1 MPVAGAWRY
10 VLHDHPATKGFTMRK
25 RLILA
30 ALLSSFLTGCVV
42 ATTPYYS
49 AGVVYQ
55 PPPVRYEYPGP
66 PPAAGYL
73 WIGGN
78 WTLVGQ
84 RHEWRPGYWVP
95 PRPASRWV
103 EPPRVVERHWH
114 AVPESR
120 RDWSRHER
128 HDHWR
133 DVRRDGGRHDRRGP
147 GDWR

>member
-1 MPVAGAWRY
+1 MGQ
-10 VLHDHPATKGFTMRK
+10 DHHVTKGFTMRK

-42 ATTPYYS
+42 ATTPYYP
-49 AGVVYQ
+49 GEVVRHA
-55 PPPVRYEYPGP
+55 PPVRYEYPGH

-78 WTLVGQ
+78 WTLVGH
-84 RHEWRPGYWVP
+84 RHEWRPGYWSP
-95 PRPASRWV
+95 PRPAHRWV
-103 EPPRVVERHWH
+103 EPPRGHERHRY

-120 RDWSRHER
+120 HDWSRHER
-128 HDHWR
+128 HDH
-133 DVRRDGGRHDRRGP
+133 RRDDRRHDRRGP